1 MKVYR
6 CGYCGQPTNSDGVP
20 LSLDECNAITEDD
33 LKEATL
39 VHGMC
44 CAKEWCDNIPEKRII
59 NVTRDMAI
67 DAGDLSL
74 EGEEWIW

>member
-1 MKVYR
+1 MNEIYR
-6 CGYCGQPTNSDGVP
+6 CGYCGQPTDSSGSS
-20 LSLDECNAITEDD
+20 LSIDESRHITDNE
-33 LKEATL
+33 LENATL

-44 CAKEWCDNIPEKRII
+44 CAMEWCDDIEKRII
-59 NVTRDMAI
+59 IVTRDMAI